1 MHCRAYRLCFPPRS
15 WSHENIIVIKLY
27 NLSCGRA
34 HLLILNYI
42 GNKLSGKLIEFNFV
56 SSYRWWLSV
65 KKWFTFH
72 SVSNFL
78 WSVFIRS
85 DMILSDLSIMF
96 SFSFCFANRLVLPF
110 RFIFNLGVPICYV
123 ISLVSYATIHLNS
136 QYNIF
141 AKYFL
146 CIFFCINFFIVVNNL
161 LIFCMVFHFFGFSN
175 IYIKNKAD
183 IYIYIYIYTSF
194 VSVLCKFYNNI

>member
-1 MHCRAYRLCFPPRS
+1 MVHLSFCFEFPLICFDPI
-15 WSHENIIVIKLY
+15 WYDII
-27 NLSCGRA
+27 
-34 HLLILNYI
+34 
-42 GNKLSGKLIEFNFV
+42 
-56 SSYRWWLSV
+56 RWYY
-65 KKWFTFH
+65 
-72 SVSNFL
+72 
-78 WSVFIRS
+78 VF
-85 DMILSDLSIMF
+85 
-96 SFSFCFANRLVLPF
+96 FSFCFANRLVLPF

-146 CIFFCINFFIVVNNL
+146 CIFFFCINFFIVVNNL

-183 IYIYIYIYTSF
+183 IYIYIYIYIRVLFLFYVSF
-194 VSVLCKFYNNI
+194 IIIFSYTFWFSFAWKINLFFTILAKDLYSIWKRRSYLVSRKC

>member
-1 MHCRAYRLCFPPRS
+1 MVHLSFCFEFP
-15 WSHENIIVIKLY
+15 
-27 NLSCGRA
+27 
-34 HLLILNYI
+34 LICFDPIWYDI
-42 GNKLSGKLIEFNFV
+42 
-56 SSYRWWLSV
+56 
-65 KKWFTFH
+65 
-72 SVSNFL
+72 
-78 WSVFIRS
+78 IRS
-85 DMILSDLSIMF
+85 VGYVF
-96 SFSFCFANRLVLPF
+96 FSFCFANRLVLPF

-161 LIFCMVFHFFGFSN
+161 LIFYMVFHFFGFSN